1 LIIAVPYTFKTAR
14 YRCKWTYTATAHI
27 IRSVTQTIPPT
38 IFPHRHDWIGRAVGY
53 WNTAPRT
60 PDFVR
65 QEAVPAPGSWPA
77 DRSRRD
83 GGFRPP
89 RAYATADHVLSRGAA
104 HADAFCRDTT
114 AVDRRKLGDAAR
126 SADTG
131 PVRAQPD
138 GSGATDAQR
147 LRRSN
152 RRILRPGKYGASAG
166 VALYSE
172 SSIHLS
178 DLRFSHMRRRG
189 PVRWRRH
196 FWPLTAADCSP
207 STYGRR
213 PAIRSLSIRRFTVRR
228 WTFAAFAELAGRSIA
243 KPRARAGLSDS
254 TSDTVYTL
262 VVSGG

>member
-1 LIIAVPYTFKTAR
+1 MIGLVDLSGTGT
-14 YRCKWTYTATAHI
+14 
-27 IRSVTQTIPPT
+27 PP
-38 IFPHRHDWIGRAVGY
+38 HG
-53 WNTAPRT
+53 PRFR
-60 PDFVR
+60 P
-65 QEAVPAPGSWPA
+65 PGSRARPDSGPA

-89 RAYATADHVLSRGAA
+89 RARATADHVLCRGAA
-104 HADAFCRDTT
+104 HADASRRDTT

-138 GSGATDAQR
+138 GSGATDAQH

-152 RRILRPGKYGASAG
+152 RRFLRPGKYGASAG

-178 DLRFSHMRRRG
+178 DLRFSHMRRRS

-196 FWPLTAADCSP
+196 FWPLDAADCSP

-228 WTFAAFAELAGRSIA
+228 WTFAESAEPAGRSVVEA
-243 KPRARAGLSDS
+243 
-254 TSDTVYTL
+254 TSP
-262 VVSGG
+262 GGSLGFHF

>member
-1 LIIAVPYTFKTAR
+1 MPA
-14 YRCKWTYTATAHI
+14 
-27 IRSVTQTIPPT
+27 
-38 IFPHRHDWIGRAVGY
+38 
-53 WNTAPRT
+53 
-60 PDFVR
+60 
-65 QEAVPAPGSWPA
+65 PAPGQPTA
-77 DRSRRD
+77 R
-83 GGFRPP
+83 G
-89 RAYATADHVLSRGAA
+89 ATADSGRHGPTPLLITFFPRRRARRCVLSRYHRG
-104 HADAFCRDTT
+104 R
-114 AVDRRKLGDAAR
+114 RRKLGDAAR

-166 VALYSE
+166 VARYSE

-178 DLRFSHMRRRG
+178 DLRFSHMCRRG

-207 STYGRR
+207 STYRRR

-228 WTFAAFAELAGRSIA
+228 WTFAAFAELAGRSVA